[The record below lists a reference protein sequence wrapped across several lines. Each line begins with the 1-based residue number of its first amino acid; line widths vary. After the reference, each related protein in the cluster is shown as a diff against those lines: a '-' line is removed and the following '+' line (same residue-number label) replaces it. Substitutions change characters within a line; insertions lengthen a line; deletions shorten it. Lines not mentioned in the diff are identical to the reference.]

1 MKQLRF
7 SKLFFLLLALGLFI
21 GTSPASAALYQ
32 DTFTA
37 TIDDIVNKGG
47 GYNPYGLAESQQF
60 TWSIVY
66 DPLTILSNGVCFFS
80 SKYPTN
86 QISVAIPRSG
96 NSPQIFT
103 QLDDALY
110 NDPIMP
116 GYNPYGEFTVG
127 EPISLFS
134 LGYYTGM
141 LMLPSPY
148 TGAIEVDFNSN
159 EIWFYMGTPG
169 ISTTAKFDPGY
180 ETYQRQVV
188 PIPGALVLLGSG
200 LAALTILKRRKG

>member
-7 SKLFFLLLALGLFI
+7 SKLFFLLLVLCLFF
-21 GTSPASAALYQ
+21 GTNPVSAMLYQ

-37 TIDDIVNKGG
+37 TITTIQNQGG
-47 GYNPYGLAESQQF
+47 GYNPYGLVANQQF

-66 DPLTILSNGVCFFS
+66 DPATINAAGNCFFGS
-80 SKYPTN
+80 NNPSN
-86 QISVAIPRSG
+86 QIYIAIPRSG

-110 NDPIMP
+110 NDPYMP
-116 GYNPYGEFTVG
+116 GFNPYGEFSGG
-127 EPISLFS
+127 ELFS

-148 TGAIEVDFNSN
+148 TGAIEVDFFQKGL
-159 EIWFYMGTPG
+159 WFYMGTPG
-169 ISTTAKFDPGY
+169 IQTTAYFNPGY
-180 ETYQRQVV
+180 ETFERQVV

-200 LAALTILKRRKG
+200 LAALTILRRRHG